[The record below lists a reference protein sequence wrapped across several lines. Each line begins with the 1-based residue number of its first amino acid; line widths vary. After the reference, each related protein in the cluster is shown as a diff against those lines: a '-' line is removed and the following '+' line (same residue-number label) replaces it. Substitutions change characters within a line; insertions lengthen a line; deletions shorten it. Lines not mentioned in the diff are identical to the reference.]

1 MWLQH
6 MEQQAK
12 IRLPRTFWW
21 ANLAQFG
28 GAMNDNLFKL
38 FMIYAL
44 IAWEG
49 EAVRAEVLALVGL
62 AFALPFLLIIPIAG
76 AFADHFSKRW
86 MIVTLKGVE
95 IAVMA
100 FGIFALSQGN
110 SALLYLTMILMSS
123 QSAFF
128 GPNKYGIIP
137 EQVGTERL
145 SRANGVIQMFT
156 FLAILAGTIIAPE
169 LSLALDGQYAKAAG
183 LCLVVAI
190 AGFLFSLGI
199 EPTPAHPRRKIHFNG
214 FVNLVRSAR
223 IIRRD
228 GFLSLAV
235 LAVSFFSLIGAYTQ
249 LNVLD
254 YGAQHL
260 GLGSEEATRLFL
272 LTAIGIGTGS
282 IFAGWISGRLIEFG
296 IVPVGTVIMFVCLLV
311 IGTVPEGSYLAVAIC
326 MLLIGV
332 GAGLYV
338 VPLESFIQYRSPKD
352 KVGSIKAANGFLS
365 WIGILLASGLLF
377 LNSSVLGLS
386 AQTGFLVMS
395 ILLLALAVFSFWI
408 LPDFLVKFVVMCI
421 VRTFYRL
428 RVYGIE
434 NLPTD
439 RAALLVCN
447 HVSMMDALLVV
458 SSQQRRIRTLMSRN
472 VYNESGWLVQ
482 KIVDFAGVILIQ
494 DSDGPKKLIA
504 SLKDARKALDEGYLV
519 CIFAEGGLTLSGL
532 MKPFK
537 PGFERIIKG
546 SDHPIIPIYIG
557 GAWGSLSSWKNGI
570 PKLNPLGEF
579 RYPVSVHFGKA
590 LPPTATVPEV
600 QEAVR
605 EVSTETFEIEKR
617 KRQSLGEAFV
627 RIARRNW
634 GKVAIVGAPRDEW
647 TYGRLLTTSLQLAR
661 QIDRTVAEEDR
672 VIAVGSADPVHLV
685 LVNLAITISGRA
697 SLHLDYSGDAKVA
710 NAILHKS
717 GAKNLLVSVEF
728 RNLMPSIDEEIR
740 VHDVQELL
748 NSGLNAATA
757 FDSVRARFG
766 SVDKLVGSGKFNPD
780 DLAAIQFT
788 RGMSGEPKGVRLS
801 HHNILSNL
809 ESLREILRPVES
821 DTLLGSLPFYRIYGY
836 SITFWFPLLSGI
848 RVAYAG
854 GPDHETGLGELAER
868 YKASILP
875 TTPNALSRFVASI
888 SAQQFEHLRY
898 VFSSAEKL
906 PDETGDAFE
915 DKFGIHPLEAYGATE
930 LSPVCAISIPDIKI
944 SRFRETGVREGRI
957 GRLLPG
963 IAAEICDPVSLD
975 RLPPGEIGLI
985 QVKGPNVMLGYLGD
999 PVLTDAAIQEGW
1011 YNTGDLGSM
1020 DSDGFLSVQGRV
1032 S

>member
-1 MWLQH
+1 

-49 EAVRAEVLALVGL
+49 EAARAEVLALVGL

-86 MIVTLKGVE
+86 MIVVLKAVE
-95 IAVMA
+95 IAVMS
-100 FGIFALSQGN
+100 FGIFALSQGS
-110 SALLYLTMILMSS
+110 SAMLYVTMILMSS

-169 LSLALDGQYAKAAG
+169 LSLALEGHYAKAAG
-183 LCLVVAI
+183 LCLIVAI

-199 EPTPAHPRRKIHFNG
+199 EPTPAHPRRKIRFNG
-214 FVNLVRSAR
+214 IINLIRSAR
-223 IIRRD
+223 VIRRD
-228 GFLSLAV
+228 GFLTLAV
-235 LAVSFFSLIGAYTQ
+235 LAVSFFSFVGAYTQ
-249 LNVLD
+249 LNILD

-260 GLGSEEATRLFL
+260 GLGSEQATRLFL
-272 LTAIGIGTGS
+272 LTAIGIGSGS
-282 IFAGWISGRLIEFG
+282 VFAGWISGRLIEFG
-296 IVPVGTVIMFVCLLV
+296 IVPVGTVIMFICLLV
-311 IGTVPEGSYLAVAIC
+311 IGTVPQGAHVTVSVC
-326 MLLIGV
+326 MLMIGI

-365 WIGILLASGLLF
+365 WIGILLASGLLY
-377 LNSSVLGLS
+377 LNSSVLGWT
-386 AQTGFLVMS
+386 AQAGFLVMS
-395 ILLLALAVFSFWI
+395 VLLLALAVFSFWV
-408 LPDFLVKFVVMCI
+408 LPDFFVKFVVMCI

-482 KIVDFAGVILIQ
+482 KIVDFSGVILIQ

-504 SLKDARKALDEGYLV
+504 SLKNARKALDDGYLV

-557 GAWGSLSSWKNGI
+557 GAWGSMSSWKNGI

-605 EVSTETFEIEKR
+605 EVSTETFDIEKR
-617 KRQSLGEAFV
+617 GRQSLGEAFV

-634 GKVAIVGAPRDEW
+634 SKVAIVAAPNDEW
-647 TYGRLLTTSLQLAR
+647 TYGRLLTTALQLEK
-661 QIDRTVAEEDR
+661 QIASRIQASERVVA
-672 VIAVGSADPVHLV
+672 IASFNAIHLV
-685 LVNLAITISGRA
+685 LVNLALAIGNRA
-697 SLHLDYSGDAKVA
+697 SLHLEYIGDGGTAYKNFLKSDAKTVLA
-710 NAILHKS
+710 SS
-717 GAKNLLVSVEF
+717 GF
-728 RNLMPSIDEEIR
+728 DRFMPQLPAEVKTVRID
-740 VHDVQELL
+740 ELL
-748 NSGLNAATA
+748 NDGLNAAGA
-757 FDSVRARFG
+757 FDAVKARFA
-766 SVDKLVGSGKFNPD
+766 SVSTLGRVGEIKPD
-780 DLAAIQFT
+780 SVAAIQFT
-788 RGMSGEPKGVRLS
+788 RGSSGEPKGVRLS

-809 ESLREILRPVES
+809 ESLREILRPVET
-821 DTLLGSLPFYRIYGY
+821 DTLLGTLPFYRIYGY

-854 GPDHETGLGELAER
+854 GPDHETALGKLAEM
-868 YKASILP
+868 YKGTILP
-875 TTPNALSRFVASI
+875 TTPNAIARFVKSI
-888 SAQQFEHLRY
+888 EPGQFSHLRY

-906 PDETGDAFE
+906 PDEIGNSFDE
-915 DKFGIHPLEAYGATE
+915 KFGIHPLEAYGATE
-930 LSPVCAISIPDIKI
+930 LSPVCALSIPDIQI
-944 SRFRETGVREGRI
+944 SRFSETGVREGHI

-963 IAAEICDPVSLD
+963 IAAEICDPVSFD
-975 RLPPGEIGLI
+975 RLPPGEVGLI
-985 QVKGPNVMLGYLGD
+985 YVKGPNVMLGYLGE
-999 PVLTDAAIQEGW
+999 PVLTEAAVQEGW

-1020 DSDGFLSVQGRV
+1020 DVDGFLSVQGRLV
-1032 S
+1032 